1 MSEYNQQSEASE
13 EQLQPYYDKV
23 YFQADTIARHFI
35 LGFFVAGVLL
45 AFFNETFL
53 IAVIMGGISVGI
65 FFLIQ
70 TFMAGSQLLRYITSL
85 LFWNFGLQYL
95 IQMHGLYEMHFLYFI
110 ALTVLLFY
118 EDWKILLPATIY
130 AVITLVV
137 FFAFSDSTFFK
148 TYLPEAQN
156 TTLISFILHLTLIL
170 FYAGLC
176 LRWSMMQRDQTHESA
191 IRAIMMERQLTMMNT
206 NIQFAD
212 SISQGNYSVDYPS
225 DQTDKLGQ
233 SLLNM
238 RSSLSEASTR
248 EERERFST
256 SGLARIGEILRQHA
270 NTLELLSDKVVE
282 EIVKYM
288 KANQGAIF
296 MLEGKGTTN
305 EHLKMMACRAWDRK
319 KYMQKDVTLGEGL
332 VGQAALE
339 KQTIFLKKVPDNY
352 VTISSGL
359 GEANPK
365 CVLIVP
371 LKSEDEVVG
380 VIELASF
387 KEFYDYQVSFME
399 KVGESIASTMVTT
412 QNNQRN
418 KELLEQS
425 HLLTEQMR
433 AQEEE
438 VRQNLEEMQATQEE
452 MTRKNK
458 EIERLL
464 AEANDKEAQLKEKIL
479 EVEQIKQAD
488 KVKSEEMLS
497 FMNKYR
503 QTLLDILDQLPHKVF
518 LKDHEGK
525 MALVNTVVAKAHH
538 MTVNEL
544 IGKSDFDFVD
554 AETAQD
560 WRNQELEIIKKG
572 SETYVFTENFDGE
585 DKILKSTKMAFY
597 IHHMNQMGLLG
608 IQTDITEL
616 QNLKAQIEHLKN
628 KS

>member
-1 MSEYNQQSEASE
+1 
-13 EQLQPYYDKV
+13 
-23 YFQADTIARHFI
+23 
-35 LGFFVAGVLL
+35 
-45 AFFNETFL
+45 
-53 IAVIMGGISVGI
+53 
-65 FFLIQ
+65 
-70 TFMAGSQLLRYITSL
+70 
-85 LFWNFGLQYL
+85 
-95 IQMHGLYEMHFLYFI
+95 
-110 ALTVLLFY
+110 
-118 EDWKILLPATIY
+118 
-130 AVITLVV
+130 
-137 FFAFSDSTFFK
+137 
-148 TYLPEAQN
+148 
-156 TTLISFILHLTLIL
+156 
-170 FYAGLC
+170 LC

-191 IRAIMMERQLTMMNT
+191 IRAIQMERQLNMMNI

-212 SISQGNYSVDYPS
+212 AISQGNYNVEYQS

-238 RSSLSEASTR
+238 RKSLSEASVR

-270 NTLELLSDKVVE
+270 NSLDLLCDKVIE
-282 EIVKYM
+282 EIVHYM
-288 KANQGAIF
+288 KANQGAVF
-296 MLEGKGTTN
+296 MMEDKGASTS
-305 EHLKMMACRAWDRK
+305 HLKLMACRAWDRK
-319 KYMQKDVTLGEGL
+319 KYLQKTLELGEGL

-339 KQTIFLKKVPDNY
+339 KQTIFLTKVPNNY

-371 LKSEDEVVG
+371 LKAEDEVIG

-387 KEFYDYQVSFME
+387 KPFQDYQISFME
-399 KVGESIASTMVTT
+399 KVGESIASTMVMT

-464 AEANDKEAQLKEKIL
+464 GEANEKEVQLKEKIL

-488 KVKSEEMLS
+488 KVKSEEMLA

-525 MALVNTVVAKAHH
+525 MVLVNTVVAKAHH
-538 MTVNEL
+538 MSINEL

-572 SETYVFTENFDGE
+572 SETYVFTENLDGE
-585 DKILKSTKMAFY
+585 DKILKSTKMAFF
-597 IHHMNQMGLLG
+597 IHHLNQMGLLG

-616 QNLKAQIEHLKN
+616 QNLKAQVEYLKN

>member
-1 MSEYNQQSEASE
+1 MNEYNNQNDATE
-13 EQLQPYYDKV
+13 EQLKPYYDKV
-23 YFQADTIARHFI
+23 YFQADGIARYFI
-35 LGFFVAGVLL
+35 IGFFVTGLL
-45 AFFNETFL
+45 LSFFYDTYL
-53 IAVIMGGISVGI
+53 VAVIMGGASLAA

-70 TFMAGSQLLRYITSL
+70 TFAPGTQFLRYITSF

-95 IQMHGLYEMHFLYFI
+95 IQMHGLYEMHFVFFI

-130 AVITLVV
+130 AMFTLV
-137 FFAFSDSTFFK
+137 AFYYYKDTTFFK
-148 TYLPEAQN
+148 DYLPDTQN
-156 TTLISFILHLTLIL
+156 TTLTSFVIHLGLII

-176 LRWSMMQRDQTHESA
+176 LRWSVMQRDQTHESA
-191 IRAIMMERQLTMMNT
+191 IRAIMMERQLNMMNI

-212 SISQGNYSVDYPS
+212 SISQGNYKVDYPS
-225 DQTDKLGQ
+225 DQSDKLGQ

-238 RSSLSEASTR
+238 RTSLAEAATR
-248 EERERFST
+248 EERERFTT

-270 NTLELLSDKVVE
+270 NSLDLLGDKVIE

-296 MLEGKGTTN
+296 MVEEKGTAK
-305 EHLKMMACRAWDRK
+305 EHLKLMACRAWDRK
-319 KYMQKDVTLGEGL
+319 KYLQKEVAMGEGL

-339 KQTIFLKKVPDNY
+339 KQTIFLTKVPNSY
-352 VTISSGL
+352 ITISSGL
-359 GEANPK
+359 GESNPK

-380 VIELASF
+380 IIELASF
-387 KEFYDYQVSFME
+387 QNFHDYQISFME
-399 KVGESIASTMVTT
+399 KVGESIASTMVMT

-452 MTRKNK
+452 MVRKNK

-464 AEANDKEAQLKEKIL
+464 NEANEKEALLKDKVL
-479 EVEQIKQAD
+479 EVEQMKQAD

-497 FMNKYR
+497 YMNKFR

-538 MTVNEL
+538 MSVEEL

-554 AETAQD
+554 AKTAQE

-572 SETYVFTENFDGE
+572 SETYIFTENFDGE
-585 DKILKSTKMAFY
+585 DKILKSTKMAFF
-597 IHHMNQMGLLG
+597 IHHLNQMGLLG

-616 QNLKAQIEHLKN
+616 ERLKEQK
-628 KS
+628 K